1 MTISDTQ
8 HPVYVMIDK
17 IWNHIQRSLLEG
29 NFDYEAA
36 VLMLTQHLEV
46 ARDLQHPLLEGRI
59 FSWLALVEL
68 ELDHFEAAQAYYQ
81 QALPIFEA
89 IGDKARVAAM
99 INNLGETYRR
109 TNRHQEAAECYGR
122 TQAVGQALG
131 DLRMEILA
139 TANEGLSRL
148 AINELE
154 RAEVLFKQAI
164 GLAWNSSNDDYI
176 RSAVGE
182 SHEGLAQ
189 IFLAHGFYEGAWEEI
204 TEALQIHRERM
215 HVHHMSAT
223 YLTMARLAAADPS
236 AGKDP
241 VGFFQLSRE
250 FAGKAQSPARMTRVL
265 TIEGHYW
272 YAQKSREKALAC
284 YQEATQLIE
293 QHHLPDDIELLRQRI
308 QELSNE

>member
-17 IWNHIQRSLLEG
+17 IWNQIQRSLLEG
-29 NFDYEAA
+29 RFDYEAA
-36 VLMLTQHLEV
+36 VSMLTQHLEV
-46 ARDLQHPLLEGRI
+46 ARDLHHPLLEGRI

-89 IGDKARVAAM
+89 IGDQARVAAM

-109 TNRHQEAAECYGR
+109 TNRHREAAECYVR
-122 TQAVGQALG
+122 TQAVGRTVG

-148 AINELE
+148 ATHEIE

-164 GLAWNSSNDDYI
+164 GLAWNSNNDDYI

-182 SHEGLAQ
+182 AHEGLAQ
-189 IFLAHGFYEGAWEEI
+189 IFLANGSFEPAWEEI
-204 TEALQIHRERM
+204 NEALQIHRERM

-241 VGFFQLSRE
+241 VEYFQLSRE
-250 FAGKAQSPARMTRVL
+250 FAGKAQSPARLARVL
-265 TIEGHYW
+265 TTEGHHW

-284 YQEATQLIE
+284 YQEVAQLIE
-293 QHHLPDDIELLRQRI
+293 QHHLPDDIELIRQRI